1 MTETRDLKFTIR
13 LTTEEWNNL
22 ERYANNEGKSLEQYL
37 GQYVNVGVLTALRE
51 GYVID
56 AFKSVNDGSKIH
68 NPSNCDSL

>member
-37 GQYVNVGVLTALRE
+37 DQYVNVGVLTALRE

-56 AFKSVNDGSKIH
+56 AFNSADESRADDI
-68 NPSNCDSL
+68 SL